1 MDCVT
6 ALLPRV
12 VVTGHRFA
20 TLAPEREVLS
30 GVAELHEAK
39 PMTQE
44 ELVAATRDA
53 DAVLNQTCQFDA
65 TVIAALR
72 RCRVIQTYGV
82 GVDSVDVTAATTR
95 GIFVCHV
102 PDYCVEEVATHT
114 FALLLAFER
123 RVPQLMQSL
132 REGVWLGP
140 TAFPMRRLA
149 GRTLGLLG
157 FGRIARRVAQMAVGF
172 GLTVLAHDP
181 EISSDDT
188 RAAGAEW
195 LPLADLLTR
204 SDYLSVHVPLLPVTR
219 GLLRADTLAML
230 RPSAVVINTSRGA
243 VIDQAALIDALQ
255 AGRLR
260 GAALDVFEEE
270 PTESM
275 SPLVRL
281 PSVVL
286 TPHLAWYSEEAQDEV
301 KRRAAE
307 EVRRVLTGKAPR
319 HPVNRPSE
327 GAVSSRPDD
336 PRGGSPC

>member
-1 MDCVT
+1 
-6 ALLPRV
+6 V

-20 TLAPEREVLS
+20 TLEPEREVLR
-30 GVAELHEAK
+30 GVAELHEVH
-39 PMTQE
+39 PGTPE
-44 ELVAATRDA
+44 ELVLATRDA
-53 DAVLNQTCQFDA
+53 DAILNQTCRLDA

-82 GVDSVDVTAATTR
+82 GVDSVDVAAATTR

-102 PDYCVEEVATHT
+102 PDYCVDEVATHT
-114 FALLLAFER
+114 LALLLAFER
-123 RVPQLMQSL
+123 RVPQLMERL

-140 TAFPMRRLA
+140 TAFPMHRLA

-157 FGRIARRVAQMAVGF
+157 FGRIARRVALMSAGF
-172 GLTVLAHDP
+172 GLTVLTHDP
-181 EISSDDT
+181 EVTFDDT

-195 LPLADLLTR
+195 LPLPRLLTR
-204 SDYLSVHVPLLPVTR
+204 SDYLSVHVPLLPATR
-219 GLLRADTLAML
+219 GLLGADALALL
-230 RPSAVVINTSRGA
+230 RPEAVVINTSRGA

-255 AGRLR
+255 KGRLR

-270 PTESM
+270 PLDAA

-281 PSVVL
+281 SSVVL

-307 EVRRVLTGKAPR
+307 EVRRVLTGNPPR
-319 HPVNRPSE
+319 HPVNRPAE
-327 GAVSSRPDD
+327 GTVSPRPDN
-336 PRGGSPC
+336 PRGGVPC